1 MSFSD
6 HVTGII
12 AGVASGFSLSPVLGL
27 SIYLARPLQ
36 FRWRGASMHAATNDR
51 EVGNVSLGHGSDRSN
66 AVHTL

>member
-1 MSFSD
+1 MSVLRRSA
-6 HVTGII
+6 HPSPHP
-12 AGVASGFSLSPVLGL
+12 ALSPELGL